1 MKQRILVILLMLLI
15 IGSIYMGLWQV
26 VLVLLRQCV
35 PEGKELNLNQSGMLA
50 SLKEFCKHSLLK

>member
-1 MKQRILVILLMLLI
+1 MLPI